1 MPETIAHPRAHG
13 GSARGA
19 QISAR
24 RVRDLLLAAI
34 RAGRITPG
42 SSLNEEHLMQTYS
55 ASRGAVRSALSQLTS
70 IGILERRTRVGTRLV
85 NAGVRIGVT
94 DFAFGERG
102 GVAIDVL
109 EQRLVPSTPL
119 LRERLQLDDEVVR
132 MVENAFTLKGE
143 TIGIRTAYFSQ
154 AVTSDPTAIRQ
165 PATMST
171 VMRDFFGKEPGL
183 VYAWIGAE
191 ISDARTSRIL
201 GIAEGAPL
209 LRRELVY
216 LDVDDDPIQVVFDA
230 FRADRV
236 SFDRGPISFS

>member
-1 MPETIAHPRAHG
+1 MPEPTEHPRAHG

-42 SSLNEEHLMQTYS
+42 SSLNEEHLMRTYS
-55 ASRGAVRSALSQLTS
+55 ASRGAVRNALSQLTS

-85 NAGVRIGVT
+85 EAGVRIGVA

-102 GVAIDVL
+102 GVSITVL

-119 LRERLQLDDEVVR
+119 LRERLQIDDEVVR
-132 MVENAFTLKGE
+132 MVENSFTFHDE
-143 TIGIRTAYFSQ
+143 AIGIRTAYFRPSI
-154 AVTSDPTAIRQ
+154 TSDPTSLRG
-165 PATMST
+165 PLTMST
-171 VMRDFFGKEPGL
+171 VMRDFFGAEPGL

-191 ISDARTSRIL
+191 PSDARTSRIL
-201 GIAEGAPL
+201 DIDEGAPL
-209 LRRELVY
+209 LRRELIY
-216 LDVDDDPIQVVFDA
+216 LDTDDVPIQVVFDA

-236 SFDRGPISFS
+236 SFDRGPISFD